1 MNQEILSVEK
11 AIEES
16 TTALV
21 KFNNEIR
28 NLDWEIFDWIENRI
42 SRITSEAQFLVDLM
56 SNDKLYE
63 DDGRLTNRG
72 QATNGLFAVQYET
85 AMRQALDYAEERR
98 KLEKEI
104 AKDPGNKSLIER
116 YEQLVDAQQNAIK
129 SAEQMKDAVKD
140 LVEKGIQEHLSNL
153 DKLIDKYQEVMDRE
167 KDMYDYSKNIEQQ
180 VKNIN
185 SMEKMLNAYAGDDS
199 EEARKT
205 IQQTQNNLNE
215 AREELEETEWEKMIS
230 ETKELIS
237 KMRQEYEEVL
247 MARLDDVD
255 ALMHDMIDNANENT
269 AIIKDTIKVET
280 DKVAYTITKPLN
292 DILNSNKISTL
303 VSNFMQKFDTNSTA
317 VKASIDQIKAY
328 VYSMTDAGKAQV
340 EAERQAAIKKAQQ
353 IKAEQ
358 EAKAKAEAAAK
369 QKAAEAEKAKQ
380 QVAAQKQAAAKAAQ
394 TPKRSEKDY
403 YGVALAIWN
412 GNYGWGTGQDR
423 FNRLK
428 QKGFDADKVQNI
440 VNQMGREGYIYSGAW
455 VGRYH
460 GIRDLSPYH
469 YNKFAKGSKKIS
481 HDQLAWTQE
490 KGQELI
496 YRTGDGAML
505 TPLGSGD
512 MVFTNEMTQRLWEL
526 SKADVPTAKDIQSII
541 PRGKGSGNTINNQ
554 NAISINLPNVK
565 NYEQFKEAMKKDG
578 QFSSFIQEIT
588 FGQATGHNSLMKN
601 RF

>member
-1 MNQEILSVEK
+1 
-11 AIEES
+11 
-16 TTALV
+16 
-21 KFNNEIR
+21 
-28 NLDWEIFDWIENRI
+28 
-42 SRITSEAQFLVDLM
+42 
-56 SNDKLYE
+56 
-63 DDGRLTNRG
+63 
-72 QATNGLFAVQYET
+72 
-85 AMRQALDYAEERR
+85 
-98 KLEKEI
+98 
-104 AKDPGNKSLIER
+104 
-116 YEQLVDAQQNAIK
+116 
-129 SAEQMKDAVKD
+129 
-140 LVEKGIQEHLSNL
+140 
-153 DKLIDKYQEVMDRE
+153 
-167 KDMYDYSKNIEQQ
+167 
-180 VKNIN
+180 
-185 SMEKMLNAYAGDDS
+185 MEKMLNAYAGDDS

-280 DKVAYTITKPLN
+280 DKVSYNITKPLN

-303 VSNFMQKFDTNSTA
+303 VSDFMNKFDTNSTA

-380 QVAAQKQAAAKAAQ
+380 QAAARKQAAAKAAQ

-412 GNYGWGTGQDR
+412 GTMGWGTGQDR
-423 FNRLK
+423 FNKLK

-460 GIRDLSPYH
+460 GIRDLSPYA
-469 YNKFAKGSKKIS
+469 YNKFAKGSKHIS
-481 HDQLAWTQE
+481 KDQLAWTQE
-490 KGQELI
+490 NGQELI
-496 YRTGDGAML
+496 YRTSDGAML
-505 TPLGSGD
+505 TPLGAGD
-512 MVFTNEMTQRLWEL
+512 MVFTNEMTQRLWDIAKMDIPT
-526 SKADVPTAKDIQSII
+526 SKDVNTMI
-541 PRGKGSGNTINNQ
+541 PRGNAHGNTVNNQ